1 VCTSLLT
8 LLSREIGRIAI
19 YYPDN
24 NSTEPYSLVAFSL
37 IRIRFTAVAKPAG
50 GLKTGEKRGE
60 NVAGGGLRKKIKK
73 NNP

>member
-1 VCTSLLT
+1 VHSITYSPFK
-8 LLSREIGRIAI
+8 RDRDRAAI

-24 NSTEPYSLVAFSL
+24 NSTEPHSLVAFSL
-37 IRIRFTAVAKPAG
+37 ITIRFTAVAKPAG
-50 GLKTGEKRGE
+50 GLKTGEKRGG